1 MQAVRAGQATA
12 GGEMSWAAGSSG
24 VGWMRQRVPFHRS
37 ASMIPPEGVNVNPT
51 AVQAAGAGQASPV
64 SWPPGEAGVGWMRH
78 LVPFHRSARVPT
90 GFPSLSVRAPTAA
103 HDEADVHATPG
114 RKLPGDPE
122 GLGVDWMRH
131 LVPFHRSATAGTI
144 PVAECCSPVV
154 VQADGEVQDTAP
166 RKVCTA
172 PAELG
177 LGTMA
182 HFFPFHRSVRDFTGP
197 DSDELVE

>member
-12 GGEMSWAAGSSG
+12 GGEMSCAAGSSG
-24 VGWMRQRVPFHRS
+24 VGWMRQVVPFHRT
-37 ASMIPPEGVNVNPT
+37 ARMIPPEGVNVNPT

-64 SWPPGEAGVGWMRH
+64 SWPPGEAGMGWMRH
-78 LVPFHRSARVPT
+78 LAPFHRSARVPT
-90 GFPSLSVRAPTAA
+90 GFPALSVRPPTAV
-103 HDEADVHATPG
+103 HDEADVHATPA

-122 GLGVDWMRH
+122 GLGVSWMRH
-131 LVPFHRSATAGTI
+131 LVPFHRSATVCTM

-154 VQADGEVQDTAP
+154 VQAEGVVQDTAP

-172 PAELG
+172 PAGLG

-182 HFFPFHRSVRDFTGP
+182 HFFPFHRSASDLNGP
-197 DSDELVE
+197 SGEELVE